1 MSVPVFSTIMSE
13 IMLIIRR
20 VILKIILI
28 NVQTSSYKVHVILII
43 FQYILNFLD
52 RISKSKNVEMYATWS
67 AHIPLV
73 ACGTGTQPVFQVQA
87 QCHMKFACK

>member
-1 MSVPVFSTIMSE
+1 MSVLVFSTIMSE
-13 IMLIIRR
+13 IVLIIRR

-52 RISKSKNVEMYATWS
+52 RISKSKNVRNVVCSHSIRCLRHRKS
-67 AHIPLV
+67 AGIPGAGSFPYDICL
-73 ACGTGTQPVFQVQA
+73 
-87 QCHMKFACK
+87 